1 MAFVTSDGK
10 SSSINHLEIY
20 ETLFPNFV
28 ASSETLPH
36 RLSKTYF
43 LNAFF
48 VHDQRPSKYLKMAL
62 DIRSSKR
69 QFDI

>member
-48 VHDQRPSKYLKMAL
+48 VHDQRPIK
-62 DIRSSKR
+62 
-69 QFDI
+69 